1 VAGYFLLEENIL
13 PTPVAGNKRGAQITF
28 GAMNIIR
35 IQSVILH
42 LVVHLAPRH
51 SNLSL
56 NNSPVNH
63 YLSSSVT
70 FAVL

>member
-1 VAGYFLLEENIL
+1 M
-13 PTPVAGNKRGAQITF
+13 TF
-28 GAMNIIR
+28 GAMNVIR

-70 FAVL
+70 FAVLKVLLRKILRFLRGVRLTTLHL